1 MLAEVHV
8 TGKGGRYIYTDVTCV
23 DVMFA
28 QAVLLENAHALIDN
42 AQRNGIC
49 EVLHAAVW
57 ICGEFSE

>member
-1 MLAEVHV
+1 M
-8 TGKGGRYIYTDVTCV
+8 YTDITCV

-28 QAVLLENAHALIDN
+28 QAVVLENAHALIDN